1 MNVYEQVY
9 NNIINELYKMMMC
22 DDIIKQIKSNSKL
35 VSLKFLLDFD
45 YDKRN
50 EWIDKAL
57 SDYQSLEIFK
67 GTEGFAPVIQCLLVK
82 MYRKLLQ
89 KKRKAGDKNPVVT
102 EEEICACIAE
112 LKNL

>member
-9 NNIINELYKMMMC
+9 NNITNELYKIMMR
-22 DDIIKQIKSNSKL
+22 DAIIEQIKSDPKL

-45 YDKRN
+45 YNKRN

-67 GTEGFAPVIQCLLVK
+67 GTEEFAPVIRCLLVK
-82 MYRKLLQ
+82 MYRKLIK